1 MKFERN
7 CFTREQRR
15 QRRRETQLIA
25 FVIFAILASLA
36 LTIHANAGL
45 TGLSA
50 SEQLYTALCETHDW
64 E

>member
-1 MKFERN
+1 MSR
-7 CFTREQRR
+7 TREQRR
-15 QRRRETQLIA
+15 QRRRETKLLLFA
-25 FVIFAILASLA
+25 IFAILASLA
-36 LTIHANAGL
+36 LTIHANAAL